1 MPYRKR
7 TRLWNN
13 CLHFLPKICRNDCD
27 AMDETRRRHKQVA
40 QQGVGRHSDQRHH
53 VRELYVVPRALVD
66 EILLAVTKD
75 LID

>member
-1 MPYRKR
+1 
-7 TRLWNN
+7 
-13 CLHFLPKICRNDCD
+13 
-27 AMDETRRRHKQVA
+27 VA

-53 VRELYVVPRALVD
+53 VRELYVVPRALVE